1 MKVSK
6 MIQSKYLRKD
16 DIEDDTPATIK
27 KLSLEDMPGD
37 SGDRRWVL
45 SFRELD
51 KGMVLNTTGIRML
64 EKAFGDESDD
74 WVGKRVTIY
83 VDPNVSYKGQ
93 VVGGLRLRPTSPKKT
108 TPPATSPGAEE
119 FDDRIP

>member
-1 MKVSK
+1 
-6 MIQSKYLRKD
+6 
-16 DIEDDTPATIK
+16 
-27 KLSLEDMPGD
+27 MPGD

-45 SFRELD
+45 FFKELD

-108 TPPATSPGAEE
+108 TPPASSPGAVE